1 MFLFGLSSSD
11 NTALDPYV
19 SFFLNRF
26 ANIEIKD
33 IKYCL
38 NNLEQYSF
46 YLEDHRSNKL
56 LSPMSRKTS
65 ATPSKKFY
73 L

>member
-1 MFLFGLSSSD
+1 MSRF
-11 NTALDPYV
+11 
-19 SFFLNRF
+19 FFLNRF
-26 ANIEIKD
+26 DNIEIKD

-65 ATPSKKFY
+65 ATPSKKKHVFIFLY
-73 L
+73 